1 MSNLFSDIK
10 SHLDALKLKDF
21 ELEIYNKLGDD
32 AYIIPNP
39 IPFKGIN
46 IDMLYKKIIGYYL

>member
-46 IDMLYKKIIGYYL
+46 IDML